1 MTNYKNIQPEIRITI
16 IYLVIGFMWILF
28 SGNIVYGFTAESEVI
43 VTLERFKGWFFVIV
57 TGGLLFLLIRRE
69 SRKQNN
75 LLGQLSNSRED
86 LLNKSK
92 LLEKQNKQLNEF
104 AFIYSHNLRKPLAN
118 ILGLIQL
125 IDNEKN
131 FDSENKSVIEKI
143 SEQAEELDT
152 LVRKSGTFLK
162 TDTVGENE

>member
-104 AFIYSHNLRKPLAN
+104 AFITSHNLRKPLAN